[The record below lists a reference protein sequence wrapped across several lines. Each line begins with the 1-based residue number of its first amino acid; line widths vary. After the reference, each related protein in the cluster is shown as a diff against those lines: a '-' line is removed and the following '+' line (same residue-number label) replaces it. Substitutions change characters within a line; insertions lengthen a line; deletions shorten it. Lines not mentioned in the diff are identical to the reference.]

1 MQIQWSGKALSDL
14 GQHRENLAK
23 LSPEAAKRAGARLFA
38 AAQRLISMPRLGE
51 QLYQY
56 VPREVRRLLVDQF
69 EIQYEIIGPTIHILR
84 IWHTRQRR

>member
-1 MQIQWSGKALSDL
+1 
-14 GQHRENLAK
+14 
-23 LSPEAAKRAGARLFA
+23 
-38 AAQRLISMPRLGE
+38 MPRLGE

-84 IWHTRQRR
+84 IWHARQRR